1 MFSAVKS
8 VPLNVLS
15 VKMDS
20 MSTLLSN
27 VLLVQSIAQNVSQ
40 RELAQLATLDGLFL
54 TFFQMENASS
64 AKVLVLLVLNNLGSV
79 SLVSQ
84 DSLEKVG
91 CVSMTLTSLSTS
103 LFWLTQQ
110 QFSSKSAM

>member
-20 MSTLLSN
+20 TSTLLSN
-27 VLLVQSIAQNVSQ
+27 VLLVQLTVKNVSQ
-40 RELAQLATLDGLFL
+40 TELAQLATLDGLFL
-54 TFFQMENASS
+54 TLFQMENASS
-64 AKVLVLLVLNNLGSV
+64 VKVLVLLALNNLGSV
-79 SLVSQ
+79 SHVYQ